1 MLYSLFGFI
10 KSLKD
15 EKMRLISIVFFF
27 YMSAFFASSVSAQ
40 DLESYNVKA
49 TVELHEKV
57 SDLNQAKK
65 IVVFFDGTGDN
76 MQQRSNV
83 IKLFEISANQKIDN
97 ADFYYHKGV
106 GTGEKF
112 IGAATGLGM
121 GHIVKNA
128 YAFLSQRYEKGTK
141 LYVFGFS
148 RGAFTSRVF
157 TNFIDTVGLY
167 NLKGIDTKKAF
178 KLIDSLYA
186 NAYKGKDKTK
196 DQIKTL
202 ANKIVQKY
210 KADTGIKK
218 DISSFGSVEIE
229 ILGLWD
235 TVAALGLKVENKKQN
250 IINYYDTYFDQICNT
265 KHVLQALSLD
275 DNRANIFT
283 PVIIS
288 ADYFKSK
295 CQNKEDIDIKSV
307 VNEVWFSGAHSDV
320 GGGYETKTSLSG
332 VALNWMISEIKKIES
347 DFLPKSAE
355 VFQNEYGYS
364 HKASDHWYDVIA
376 FGKTTRGKIIEKY
389 VDLSVYKKL
398 RVHQSVIDKIQ
409 NPDLWDGYSS
419 KWYES
424 DKFKECFKKA
434 DKGYTFMT
442 CELIEVVK

>member
-1 MLYSLFGFI
+1 MKNFNIVIALYMLVLFI
-10 KSLKD
+10 ANTHAK
-15 EKMRLISIVFFF
+15 E
-27 YMSAFFASSVSAQ
+27 
-40 DLESYNVKA
+40 LESYEIKA
-49 TVELHEKV
+49 TVEIHDNV
-57 SDLNQAKK
+57 SDLDKHK
-65 IVVFFDGTGDN
+65 RVVVFFDGTGDN
-76 MQQRSNV
+76 MEKRSNV

-121 GHIVKNA
+121 GKIIKNA
-128 YAFLSQRYEKGTK
+128 YAFLSQRYEKDAK

-148 RGAFTSRVF
+148 RGAFSSRVF

-167 NLKGIDTKKAF
+167 NLKDIDTKKAF
-178 KLIDSLYA
+178 KLIDNLYA

-196 DQIKTL
+196 DEIKAL
-202 ANKIVQKY
+202 ATKIVQKW

-218 DISSFGSVEIE
+218 DISSFGSVEVE

-235 TVAALGLKVENKKQN
+235 TVAALGVKVKNKKQN

-265 KHVLQALSLD
+265 KNVLQALSLD

-295 CQNKEDIDIKSV
+295 CQNKEDINIKSV

-332 VALNWMISEIKKIES
+332 LALNWMISEIKKIES
-347 DFLPKSAE
+347 DLLPKSAE
-355 VFQNEYGYS
+355 VFENEYGYS

-376 FGKTTRGKIIEKY
+376 FGKTTREKIIEKY

-424 DKFKECFKKA
+424 DKFKECFKKS

-442 CELIEVVK
+442 CELIEVIK